1 MEPFAHFDMP
11 HLIPSSERVPSDSVF
26 GWSAVSWRIATG
38 CRTSGEFG
46 TAGTP
51 FLQLRAREAGKP
63 VTVVTKEYGHTRIG
77 IGKVRPS
84 RPSERA
90 AGTGSRL
97 LSGEKRNLLLPRFMA
112 GMFRPSSNSREIYF
126 FHFPHNGG
134 LRGVTYGTKNL
145 VKSMIF
151 DDFDTGENAENVGSR
166 GLCFPPTSHRRVPT
180 CQPPLPGILL
190 EAGILTGR

>member
-1 MEPFAHFDMP
+1 MPYPPLRTSTRKPATRSSMEPFAHFDMP

-51 FLQLRAREAGKP
+51 FLQLRAREVGKP

-77 IGKVRPS
+77 IGKVGPS

-97 LSGEKRNLLLPRFMA
+97 LSGEKRNLLRTRFMA
-112 GMFRPSSNSREIYF
+112 GICRPSFNLRDILF
-126 FHFPHNGG
+126 LRFPHNGG
-134 LRGVTYGTKNL
+134 CVESPMARKT
-145 VKSMIF
+145 
-151 DDFDTGENAENVGSR
+151 
-166 GLCFPPTSHRRVPT
+166 
-180 CQPPLPGILL
+180 
-190 EAGILTGR
+190 